1 MSKSVEKILGA
12 YSKEVI
18 IEWLK
23 NRYPVFMNK
32 DLEKELENVK
42 NDLAF
47 NKAEKELDILFKK
60 QKELAKKPFT
70 IATATAKEKNRK
82 RIKYLLAEQEKLLVL
97 NQEIKEK

>member
-1 MSKSVEKILGA
+1 MTKSVEKILGA

-47 NKAEKELDILFKK
+47 NKAEKELDILLKK

-70 IATATAKEKNRK
+70 IATAKEKEKNWK
-82 RIKYLLAEQEKLLVL
+82 RIEYLLAEQEKLLDL
-97 NQEIKEK
+97 N